1 MKIELLHTIDAELVR
16 TVCRRHDDEDWQD
29 DEEVEGYES
38 LEELCD
44 FAQFGPHSDDE
55 RTKFMGRRSTTVSAG
70 RNDDSS
76 RITTVHGAT
85 VTWKK

>member
-1 MKIELLHTIDAELVR
+1 
-16 TVCRRHDDEDWQD
+16 
-29 DEEVEGYES
+29 
-38 LEELCD
+38 
-44 FAQFGPHSDDE
+44 
-55 RTKFMGRRSTTVSAG
+55 MGRRSTTVSAG